1 MYFCVD
7 SSNVGGLA
15 NAILRFSGGAWL
27 LYDDGPP
34 PRRMEPLLVLGD
46 VKIRMNEGNE
56 GISGRIRELKTS
68 ISERVA
74 NVEPK
79 LQIAW
84 VIGSPWM
91 AVSFQLALYIR
102 AEIHSFPI
110 ITTVKFTH
118 FRSNGFGSGSIRLN
132 FA

>member
-7 SSNVGGLA
+7 FSKVGGLV
-15 NAILRFSGGAWL
+15 NGSLQFSGGAWL

-34 PRRMEPLLVLGD
+34 PRRMEAPLVLGD

-79 LQIAW
+79 LDGRLFST
-84 VIGSPWM
+84 GS
-91 AVSFQLALYIR
+91 
-102 AEIHSFPI
+102 
-110 ITTVKFTH
+110 
-118 FRSNGFGSGSIRLN
+118 
-132 FA
+132 